1 MSKITDDFFESV
13 SLSYK
18 EAFEMMMRSTSDS
31 IYFKDCQSRFL
42 FVSNAQL
49 RRLNEQNMEAVI
61 GKSDFDFFSNNSMK
75 FFSTAWYITMH
86 YSQDEI

>member
-1 MSKITDDFFESV
+1 MSRMADDFFKSV

-18 EAFEMMMRSTSDS
+18 DAFELMMKSTSDS

-49 RRLNEQNMEAVI
+49 RRLNQTDMQFVI
-61 GKSDFDFFSNNSMK
+61 GKSDFDFF
-75 FFSTAWYITMH
+75 T
-86 YSQDEI
+86 